1 MQVCVCLCRAQVAY
15 THYMSIEAAKRDL
28 GYVPIL
34 SHQDAMMRMAR
45 KCVPRQGRGLCFPQQ
60 GRGLCVPQQGR
71 GLCVPQQGRG
81 LGLCVCCA
89 QCHGSMT
96 RDGVRVFI
104 VVALMC
110 ACAVVQVG
118 QQHPAKGS
126 PGPCSPV
133 LGGFGGPTSLA
144 PAVPLDSL
152 STAVI
157 AIIAVIAVIV
167 G

>member
-1 MQVCVCLCRAQVAY
+1 MQACVCLCRAQVAY

-34 SHQDAMMRMAR
+34 SHQDAMKRMAR
-45 KCVPRQGRGLCFPQQ
+45 T
-60 GRGLCVPQQGR
+60 
-71 GLCVPQQGRG
+71 CVPQQGRG

-89 QCHGSMT
+89 QCHGSMA

-133 LGGFGGPTSLA
+133 LAGFGGPTSLA